1 MATDYPSPRSDLAN
15 LRKDNQRP
23 RRSDPRPSKSVPP
36 APHSKPNRRE
46 NNSHTNAAKPFH
58 RLIDAKGWVLG
69 ASHRSNHWALDS
81 NPDPAIRPGRLLRQ
95 LEQALLPIPTRK
107 RACRSPAGLP
117 YEHNGPG
124 VISRPARRHD
134 LAALRKSYAA
144 RRPTVPPVRPLALG
158 RRRVS
163 SRP

>member
-1 MATDYPSPRSDLAN
+1 MDYPSRPSGRASLRTDNRKPRP
-15 LRKDNQRP
+15 K
-23 RRSDPRPSKSVPP
+23 DPRPSKSGRRP
-36 APHSKPNRRE
+36 PHSKPTRQQDR
-46 NNSHTNAAKPFH
+46 STTNAAKPV
-58 RLIDAKGWVLG
+58 RRSIDARGRVLV
-69 ASHRSNHWALDS
+69 ASHRPNRWALDS
-81 NPDPAIRPGRLLRQ
+81 SPDPATRLGPLSRR
-95 LEQALLPIPTRK
+95 LEQAPLPIPTRE
-107 RACRSPAGLP
+107 RAFRSPAGLP

-144 RRPTVPPVRPLALG
+144 RRPPVPPVRPLALG